1 MTNLAWLAKM
11 PRDEALKILLNYCPY
26 HRRDGSCPKDCAQWN
41 AGICGVV
48 RKATINYSFWLAEEH
63 KDKEDAK

>member
-1 MTNLAWLAKM
+1 MTNLEWLARM
-11 PRDEALKILLNYCPY
+11 PKDEALKILLNYCP
-26 HRRDGSCPKDCAQWN
+26 HHGHDGKCPGDCTQWH

-48 RKATINYSFWLAEEH
+48 RKATISYSFWLVEAH